1 MEYSYSFRKLMFKK
15 KYIFFEVY
23 SMVKHRINF
32 IIITVDIIIIILA
45 DTEKKRGGGTKRE
58 KTLKIIIIINFE
70 KYINR
75 STYSE

>member
-1 MEYSYSFRKLMFKK
+1 MYTYKEPHLAKK

-45 DTEKKRGGGTKRE
+45 DPEFKINKK
-58 KTLKIIIIINFE
+58 
-70 KYINR
+70 
-75 STYSE
+75 